1 MRRFFCI
8 SLMSMMLLALP
19 MKAQYPSVPADVQA
33 AVDKMMEKCWASS
46 DSAFAVALPII
57 EAEAAQGRPYVKLA
71 LKPNDLLRA
80 DIPAF
85 PGAE

>member
-8 SLMSMMLLALP
+8 SLMSLMLLALP

-57 EAEAAQGRPYVKLA
+57 EAEAAAQVKVIEA
-71 LKPNDLLRA
+71 Q
-80 DIPAF
+80 
-85 PGAE
+85 AEAEAMPEDAVVDAE